1 MCGMSQPPNNRSSA
15 TPPARPDASMSLLT
29 HVMDHGLDEGYA
41 QATAQRRA
49 DGTAGL
55 PRTLKA
61 KLGLAAG
68 LVIAAMVVT
77 LGAAQAR
84 VSAPV
89 LAKERQ
95 ELIDRVKRADEH
107 ADGVERDIERLR
119 GTVADRQRAALK
131 QQGGGDEGQLV
142 GLLSGATEV
151 RGPGVKLVVDD
162 AKGSSSGGGGGP
174 RESAGFSDTGRVRDR
189 DMQRIVNGL
198 WQSGAEAVSINGQR
212 LTALS
217 AIRAAGDAILVD
229 NKPLVP
235 PYEVLAIGDK
245 KRLGPTFQN
254 SADGQYL
261 HVLQESYGIRYG
273 LTAENDV
280 RLLYRREPD
289 RTDSYSRR
297 AEEGCIVIA
306 VLGLV
311 AGVVAGLLV
320 RPEVLGRGGALS
332 ADRRGGGAGRGVRR
346 SARDAGRHLRG
357 QGLRG
362 VVPVERGG
370 RRVDRL
376 PR

>member
-1 MCGMSQPPNNRSSA
+1 
-15 TPPARPDASMSLLT
+15 MSLLT

-280 RLLYRREPD
+280 RLPAAASLTV
-289 RTDSYSRR
+289 RTAT
-297 AEEGCIVIA
+297 AEE
-306 VLGLV
+306 
-311 AGVVAGLLV
+311 
-320 RPEVLGRGGALS
+320 PKKGAS
-332 ADRRGGGAGRGVRR
+332 
-346 SARDAGRHLRG
+346 
-357 QGLRG
+357 
-362 VVPVERGG
+362 
-370 RRVDRL
+370 
-376 PR
+376 